1 MAKLNVKDLEGNDV
15 GSIDVA
21 DEVFA
26 AEVKEHL
33 LWEVVRWQRAKARAG
48 TAKVKERSE
57 VHGTHAKMFKQ
68 KGTGNARHGSRRVN
82 VFRGG
87 GQVHGPRPRSYEF
100 GMNKKAR
107 SGALRSALSLRAS
120 EGNLTVIRDFAVT
133 DAKTKHLVQALTKLD
148 AQHALLCDD
157 GGNVSL
163 RRSSSNLQKVLH
175 IAPEGLNVYDI
186 LRHPKLLI
194 SETALRLVESRLLQ
208 TGPSIMAAESE
219 GATP

>member
-26 AEVKEHL
+26 AEVKQHL

-48 TAKVKERSE
+48 TAKTKERSE

-68 KGTGNARHGSRRVN
+68 KGTGNARHGSSRVN

-100 GMNKKAR
+100 SVNKKAR
-107 SGALRSALSLRAS
+107 AGALRSALTVRATD
-120 EGNLTVIRDFAVT
+120 GNLIVIRDFAVP
-133 DAKTKHLVQALTKLD
+133 DSKTRNLAAALTKLD
-148 AQHALLCDD
+148 AAHSLLVDSAA
-157 GGNVSL
+157 NESL
-163 RRSSSNLQKVLH
+163 RRSSNNLPKAQHL
-175 IAPEGLNVYDI
+175 APEGLNVYDI
-186 LRHPKLLI
+186 LRYPKLLI
-194 SETALRLVESRLLQ
+194 SESALRQIEARLLGQ
-208 TGPSIMAAESE
+208 AQAAGAAGEE
-219 GATP
+219 GAA

>member
-1 MAKLNVKDLEGNDV
+1 MAKLKVLDLEGNGV
-15 GSIDVA
+15 GEIDVA

-48 TAKVKERSE
+48 TAKTKERSE

-100 GMNKKAR
+100 SVNKKAR
-107 SGALRSALSLRAS
+107 AGALRSALSLRAS
-120 EGNLTVIRDFAVT
+120 EGNIVVISDFAVA
-133 DAKTKHLVQALTKLD
+133 DAKTRNLVAALARLD
-148 AQHALLCDD
+148 ANKALLVDSAT
-157 GGNVSL
+157 NISL
-163 RRSSSNLQKVLH
+163 KRSSSNLQTAQHL
-175 IAPEGLNVYDI
+175 APEGLNVYDI
-186 LRHPKLLI
+186 LRYPKLLI
-194 SETALRLVESRLLQ
+194 SESSLRTIESRLL
-208 TGPSIMAAESE
+208 GSGAGSALEGAAE
-219 GATP
+219 